1 MGSYNFSRL
10 RALVVDDDPNMRT
23 ILRMTLEACGF
34 KSLKVAS
41 NGPQGYEIV
50 QSFRPDLVITDWE
63 MRGGNG
69 IDLLRQVRTDPASP
83 DQFLPVV
90 VLSGYAYR
98 TSINEARDAGATDF
112 LVKPVSAKRVVARI
126 TGLIENPRPFIQ
138 TPDFFG
144 PDRRQRADPDYDGPN
159 NRTTAPVDAALDEL
173 EFEAPGADDELA
185 FEDQPSTPKLFRPP
199 NKLVDTLG
207 PLDGPDPEML
217 LARIEAGIAGL
228 KKKYMSWA
236 EADLKALYRALDAA
250 RLHLGDAESH
260 VRSIGETAHAMRGQ
274 AGTFGYPLI
283 TEIGNSL
290 CGLTERARNFGA
302 AEIEALELHVRAIH
316 TVIEGGI
323 EGDGGETERVMLA
336 GLHAVTARLEPS
348 AKL

>member
-10 RALVVDDDPNMRT
+10 SALVVDDDPNMRT

-34 KSLKVAS
+34 EKLEVAS
-41 NGPQGYEIV
+41 SGTKGYEIL
-50 QSFRPDLVITDWE
+50 QGFRPDLVITDWE
-63 MRGGNG
+63 MRGGSG

-112 LVKPVSAKRVVARI
+112 LVKPVTAKRVVARI

-138 TPDFFG
+138 APDFFG
-144 PDRRQRADPDYDGPN
+144 PDRRRRADPDYDGAN
-159 NRTTAPVDAALDEL
+159 NRTAVPIDTAVDEL
-173 EFEAPGADDELA
+173 EFEPAAAGDELV
-185 FEDQPSTPKLFRPP
+185 FEDQPAKPKLFRPP
-199 NKLVDTLG
+199 NKLADTLG
-207 PLDGPDPEML
+207 PLDGPDPETL
-217 LARIEAGIAGL
+217 IARIEAGIAGL

-250 RLHLGDAESH
+250 RRRLGDIETH
-260 VRSIGETAHAMRGQ
+260 VKSIGETAHAMRGQ

-290 CGLTERARNFGA
+290 CGLAERAGDFGA
-302 AEIEALELHVRAIH
+302 AEIEALELHVQAIH
-316 TVIEGGI
+316 TVIDGAI
-323 EGDGGETERVMLA
+323 EGNGGEAERVMLA
-336 GLHAVTARLEPS
+336 GLHAVTARYGV
-348 AKL
+348 